1 MPRKVKTTVVENGFE
16 REVEIEVPDGP
27 PVAWPKP
34 GETRILNKPIH
45 RPDGAQKVTGRARYT
60 YDVNLPGMLHARV
73 LRSPYAAARIASPAD
88 VDLSAAQRI
97 PGVKAIMNLVEEGGK
112 TLRYQGDEVAAV
124 AAVTPEIAE
133 DAIRA
138 IRVKYQP
145 LEFVVDVDKA
155 RAPNAPKVHSNRDNV
170 EVRNANIKGD
180 VDKGFA
186 ESAAVIEGEY
196 RAQTRLHCCLETHGH
211 VCKWDGDTLTVWAS
225 TQAVHGTRDQFAE
238 GLGLKPAQVR
248 AITEHMGGG
257 FGSKFGPN
265 AEGLICARLA
275 KMANAPVKLMLTR
288 WDEQMGNFNGPAAGT
303 KIRAGAA
310 KDGTLKA
317 VRAQTWGGGGIGGG
331 GNPMYGGTYIYQAQN
346 VHAEAADIHT
356 NTGASAALRAP
367 GHPQAA
373 FLMESMMD
381 DLAEKLGMDPLE
393 FRRKNDPN
401 KVRQQEYTIGA
412 ERIGW
417 QNRPKRAGEGTGTKR
432 TGYGMGSSTWG
443 GGGGPGTQVDLT
455 IHRDGSVEVRVGT
468 QDLGTGTRTYVAAI
482 PAEEF
487 GLDVHE
493 VTAKIGD
500 TNYPPSG
507 GSGGSVTTASVSPA
521 VKMAAVDAKQKL
533 LATLAGPM
541 SAKPE
546 DLQIGDHKIF
556 SKADPTKSLSWKQ
569 ACARLP
575 MSGVSGHGE
584 WNKDL
589 AQGGVAGCQFAKVT
603 VDTETGKI
611 RVDKVVAV
619 HDCGFIL
626 NPMTVTS
633 QINGG
638 VIQGIGQALFEY
650 RWMDDQTGRM
660 LNPNLEEY
668 KLPYAHEIPE
678 IEVVLYDNPIGKVS
692 GIGEPPVI
700 PTAAAIA
707 NAVYNAIGVRITSL
721 PITPDKVLAA
731 LAAKKA

>member
-1 MPRKVKTTVVENGFE
+1 MADNLRTIADQEEHEPAQA
-16 REVEIEVPDGP
+16 PA
-27 PVAWPKP
+27 VAWPKP
-34 GETRILNKPIH
+34 DQARILCHDI
-45 RPDGAQKVTGRARYT
+45 RRIDGPAKVTGRAKYT

-73 LRSPYAAARIASPAD
+73 LRSPYAAARIASPSD
-88 VDLSAAQRI
+88 VDVSAAQRI
-97 PGVKAIMNLVEEGGK
+97 PGVKAILNLVDDGGK

-138 IRVKYQP
+138 IKVRYQP
-145 LEFVVDVDKA
+145 LDFAVSVAKA
-155 RAPNAPKVHSNRDNV
+155 RQAEAPQVHTNRENV
-170 EVRNANIKGD
+170 ARRGRGRSQGD
-180 VDKGFA
+180 VEKGFS
-186 ESAAVIEGEY
+186 ESTAIIDGEY
-196 RAQTRLHCCLETHGH
+196 EAQTRLHCCLETHGH
-211 VCKWDGDTLTVWAS
+211 VCKWDGDNLTVWAS
-225 TQAVHGTRDQFAE
+225 TQSVFASQE
-238 GLGLKPAQVR
+238 GFTGGLGLKPTQVR
-248 AITEHMGGG
+248 VITEHMGGG

-265 AEGLICARLA
+265 EEGIICAKLA

-288 WDEQMGNFNGPAAGT
+288 WDEQMGNFNGPGSGT

-310 KDGTLKA
+310 ADGTLKA
-317 VRAQTWGGGGIGGG
+317 FQSETWGNGGIDSG
-331 GNPMYGGTYIYQAQN
+331 GNPLYGGPYIYRAENVQAQG
-346 VHAEAADIHT
+346 ADIHT
-356 NTGASAALRAP
+356 NTGGSCALRAP
-367 GHPQAA
+367 GHPQAS

-401 KVRQQEYTIGA
+401 KVRNEEYTIGA

-417 QNRPKRAGEGTGTKR
+417 NNRPKRAGEGSGTRR
-432 TGYGMGSSTWG
+432 TGYGMASSTWG
-443 GGGGPGTQVDLT
+443 GGGGPETKVDIT
-455 IHRDGSVEVRVGT
+455 IHRDGTVEVRCGT
-468 QDLGTGTRTYVAAI
+468 QDLGTGTRTYIAAI

-487 GLDVHE
+487 GLDLHE
-493 VTAKIGD
+493 VTALIGD
-500 TNYPPSG
+500 TNYPYG
-507 GSGGSVTTASVSPA
+507 TGSGGSQTAASVAPP
-521 VKMAAVDAKQKL
+521 VKMAAVDTKEKL
-533 LATLAGPM
+533 FAALAGPM
-541 SAKPE
+541 GVKPE
-546 DLQIGDHKIF
+546 DLQIGDHKIV
-556 SKADPTKSLSWKQ
+556 SKSDPTKSLTWKQ

-575 MSGVSGHGE
+575 MAGISGHGE
-584 WNKDL
+584 WNRDL

-619 HDCGFIL
+619 HDCGVIL
-626 NPMTVTS
+626 NRLATTS

-638 VIQGIGQALFEY
+638 VVQGIGQALFEY

-668 KLPYAHEIPE
+668 KLPFAHEIPP

-700 PTAAAIA
+700 PTASAIA

-721 PITPDKVLAA
+721 PMTPDKVLAA